1 MIRSPTKSSSRK
13 RRRDMSELP
22 NQASKRI
29 VVFADGTGNAFSTQE
44 SNVWRLYRALDRA
57 QGDQIAYYIKG
68 VGTSGFRPYA
78 LLDGATG
85 IGVPSN
91 VRKLYRFICW
101 NWNPGDQICMFGF
114 SRGSFTIRTLIGL
127 IHHEGLL
134 PYRIDGETISRH
146 EMDRNVMAAWRSY
159 RAKTNSN
166 SLRRVSPLIPICRAI
181 RDLFVGFYHFVL
193 QHRSYKEIQQETK
206 KQNRSA
212 PRIKF
217 AGLFDTVEAF
227 GVPIEEFRR
236 AIDWAI
242 WPISFSNKRLSDL
255 VDKACHALS
264 LDDERKTFHPIR
276 FEINPENKN
285 QVEEVWFAGVH
296 SDVGGGYPD
305 ADLAYVPLLWM
316 AEHAVK
322 QGGLRFTTGAIPAFL
337 AAASAVGPRHD
348 SRAGLGV
355 FYRYGPRV
363 IYDDAEDGG
372 PPVIHHAV
380 AERMVFGCDGYA
392 PIVLPSSATIL
403 LPDGSRPRIRGFQ
416 PEEKRGLAPPSP
428 EMMRALAAV
437 SKLRDPDPNIVGLCR
452 DRVWWRRVA
461 YFTLL
466 GSAILAFSLPWT
478 APYVSLLANAGA
490 DAIAGFFGAG
500 TLWTRVGSWLQQAGG
515 AITAVLA
522 SILALV
528 GRLIPGYAKPW
539 VDALSAQP
547 IVCLIALA
555 AMLILY
561 RTNGYLRDRIADLAR
576 QAWFPLQREQRLRAS
591 QPKKTFAQFMRTS
604 RFVSAMQIAFS
615 DFLLPGMAVAVIYL
629 AMFIGFDRSLVSIHE
644 GRGDICRATDKTL
657 LRFLAPGQTT
667 VLPIKFQTRDA
678 CWPTGVKLEKDRHY
692 TLRLTMDEG
701 YFDSTIMS
709 DIAGFQ
715 NTSWEY
721 VLAIP
726 FRRWWSADWFEPI
739 ARIGSTGDV
748 QWKLESLI
756 GDQAIPAGTDRAG
769 GQFDAY
775 FYTDPLF
782 QNRLSEIK
790 KNNEPDPTNKL
801 GAYRIADRDV
811 ALASTIRK
819 QHKFQDEYVSDFVAS
834 TTGELFL
841 YVNDVMLAYPW
852 KPIMYFYRN
861 NRGSATVIIQTH
873 DNPH

>member
-1 MIRSPTKSSSRK
+1 
-13 RRRDMSELP
+13 MSELP
-22 NQASKRI
+22 NQGPKRI
-29 VVFADGTGNAFSTQE
+29 VVFADGTGNAFSTRE
-44 SNVWRLYRALDRA
+44 SNVWRLYQALDRA
-57 QGDQIAYYIKG
+57 QGDQIAYYIEG

-91 VRKLYRFICW
+91 VRKLYRSICW

-114 SRGSFTIRTLIGL
+114 SRGSFTVRTLIGL
-127 IHHEGLL
+127 IHHEGLV
-134 PYRIDGETISRH
+134 PYRIDGDTISRH

-166 SLRRVSPLIPICRAI
+166 SLTRVSPLIPICRAI
-181 RDLFVGFYHFVL
+181 RDLFVGFYHFVF
-193 QHRSYKEIQQETK
+193 QHRTYREIQQETK
-206 KQNRSA
+206 KQNRSG

-242 WPISFSNKRLSDL
+242 WPISFSNKRLSDR

-276 FEINPENKN
+276 FEINPENKT
-285 QVEEVWFAGVH
+285 QIEEVWFAGVH

-305 ADLAYVPLLWM
+305 ADLEHVPLIWM
-316 AEHAVK
+316 VEHAVHE
-322 QGGLRFTTGAIPAFL
+322 GGLTFAADARQAFQ
-337 AAASAVGPRHD
+337 ARASAVGSRHD
-348 SRAGLGV
+348 SRNGLGV

-363 IYDDAEDGG
+363 IRDGVADGG
-372 PPVIHHAV
+372 PPVVHHAV
-380 AERMVFGCDGYA
+380 AERMVFGSDGYA
-392 PIVLPSSATIL
+392 PIVLPSSAMVL
-403 LPDGSRPRIRGFQ
+403 LPDGSRHSIRGFQ
-416 PEEKRGLAPPSP
+416 PEEKRDLAPPP
-428 EMMRALAAV
+428 PGMTRALAAV
-437 SKLRDPDPNIVGLCR
+437 NELRDPDPNIVSLVR

-461 YFTLL
+461 YFALL
-466 GSAILAFSLPWT
+466 GTAILTFSLPLT
-478 APYVSLLANAGA
+478 APNVSLAANAVA
-490 DAIAGFFGAG
+490 NAIAGFFGAS
-500 TLWTRVGSWLQQAGG
+500 TLWSSAGRWLEEAGG

-547 IVCLIALA
+547 IICLIVLA

-576 QAWFPLQREQRLRAS
+576 QAWFPSRREQRLKAS
-591 QPKKTFAQFMRTS
+591 QSKKTFAQFMRTS
-604 RFVSAMQIAFS
+604 RFVSAVQTAFS
-615 DFLLPGMAVAVIYL
+615 DFLLPGLAVAVIYL
-629 AMFIGFDRSLVSIHE
+629 AAFVGFDRSLVSIHE
-644 GRGDICRATDKTL
+644 GRGDICRPTDKAP
-657 LRFLAPGQTT
+657 LRTLAPGQTT
-667 VLPIKFQTRDA
+667 VLPVKFQTRDA
-678 CWPTGVKLEKDRHY
+678 CWPTGIKLEKDRHY
-692 TLRLTMDEG
+692 TLRLKTDEG

-721 VLAIP
+721 LLAIP
-726 FRRWWSADWFEPI
+726 FRRWWLAAWFEPI

-769 GQFDAY
+769 GQFDAH

-790 KNNEPDPTNKL
+790 KNNEPDPANKL

-841 YVNDVMLAYPW
+841 YVNDLMLAYPW

-861 NRGSATVIIQTH
+861 NRGSATVTIQMH